1 MEDLKTHASVREMTR
16 EMSLPDPMDREG
28 KPRRV
33 GVEIELGGL
42 SEQAV
47 AEIVRAHLG
56 GEIERRAAHVLLV
69 RQTRLGDLQ
78 IYLDTAYKEPG
89 NAALEQALELGR
101 GLIPVEIVTEPV
113 EIAALEPLD
122 ALVDRLREDG
132 AKGTEDQLFNG
143 YGVHFNV
150 SAVSLSAGDIVPV
163 VRAFA
168 LLEDWLRAAL
178 PIDIT
183 RRLLPFVSPYP
194 RAFVDAVAREGADW
208 TLEDLTRHYLEKTPT
223 RNRALDLLPLLR
235 EADEAQVVEA
245 LGKDAESVNARPAFH
260 YRLPDSRIGE
270 PDWSL
275 LREWRRWCLVEQV
288 ASRPELLTHLSEA
301 WIDYR
306 DALTTLP
313 GDWIRTVDEALSRA
327 FGTEAPA

>member
-1 MEDLKTHASVREMTR
+1 MNSSSRASAQASPERIKVSFEFFPPKNGDMESQLWESITRLAPFQPDFVSVTYGAGGSTKQPTLNTVARICRETQ
-16 EMSLPDPMDREG
+16 LAP
-28 KPRRV
+28 
-33 GVEIELGGL
+33 
-42 SEQAV
+42 A
-47 AEIVRAHLG
+47 AHLTCVG
-56 GEIERRAAHVLLV
+56 SDKA
-69 RQTRLGDLQ
+69 
-78 IYLDTAYKEPG
+78 
-89 NAALEQALELGR
+89 
-101 GLIPVEIVTEPV
+101 
-113 EIAALEPLD
+113 
-122 ALVDRLREDG
+122 
-132 AKGTEDQLFNG
+132 
-143 YGVHFNV
+143 
-150 SAVSLSAGDIVPV
+150 S
-163 VRAFA
+163 
-168 LLEDWLRAAL
+168 
-178 PIDIT
+178 
-183 RRLLPFVSPYP
+183 
-194 RAFVDAVAREGADW
+194 VDAVAREGADW